1 MQQSEHLEIKKQ
13 LEEIISVMEKQVETA
28 RANKQRLDSLIEK
41 QKETVI
47 SDTIVA
53 DIKKTLQN
61 SQELPNFNSQ
71 VEPRSSEEALQDVSL
86 SMEEMT
92 LEEYESSSSTP
103 KSSGS
108 RLKLVVVIAS
118 LSFLLI
124 GSIAYNM

>member
-61 SQELPNFNSQ
+61 SQELSQLNSQ